1 MQPVIKLI
9 AVLALIGSVAACD
22 AISGKETAGQ
32 YVDDATITTRV
43 RTAFAQDPV
52 VKAREVGVETLRSEV
67 QLSGFVR
74 TNDEAVR
81 AAQIAQNTP
90 GVRAVRNNIQIRP

>member
-1 MQPVIKLI
+1 MKSLYK
-9 AVLALIGSVAACD
+9 AVAALALIGSVAACD

-90 GVRAVRNNIQIRP
+90 GVRAVRNNIQVRP